1 MTKNNNVLSYRSVP
15 DSWQCL
21 RAPINIGV
29 GRFLNIGGGGG
40 GGGKVWGI
48 FLLAVN

>member
-40 GGGKVWGI
+40 GEARFGEFFCW
-48 FLLAVN
+48 L